1 MILAF
6 VGKGGVGKTTISS
19 AVALSLSKFGSTVIV
34 SSDFMPSLKY
44 LFPDKHEGL
53 EVLELKEQDVYEQ
66 WKRRYGGEVATI
78 LDNLFE
84 VDDWILDHIAG
95 SPGVAEE
102 FLISNIVDLE
112 LSGKYD
118 YVVWDTAA
126 SSSTMHLILLQKE
139 FYEHLNRDVRIYL
152 RLRDVVHTDKI
163 LDLLEQWKSLAQ
175 KVWSQILK
183 AKFYIVTT
191 TDELSLVQSKEI
203 TADLRTMGIELS
215 GAVCNRNSKEAI
227 ENFDINV
234 PEVSGSAREIVDK
247 ISREFAINTKTLDY
261 FKVYFKESKDFRRG
275 TPSSVEPNQ

>member
-19 AVALSLSKFGSTVIV
+19 AVALSLSKYGSTIIV
-34 SSDFMPSLKY
+34 SSDFMPSLRY

-53 EVLELKEQDVYEQ
+53 DVLELKEQEVSEQ

-78 LDNLFE
+78 LENLFE
-84 VDDWILDHIAG
+84 VDDWVLDHVAS

-102 FLISNIVDLE
+102 FLISNLVDLE

-139 FYEHLNRDVRIYL
+139 FYEHLNRDVKIYL
-152 RLRDVVHTDKI
+152 KLRDVVHTDKI

-175 KVWSQILK
+175 KVWSQVLK

-191 TDELSLVQSKEI
+191 RDELSLVQSKEI

-215 GAVCNRNSKEAI
+215 V
-227 ENFDINV
+227 
-234 PEVSGSAREIVDK
+234 
-247 ISREFAINTKTLDY
+247 
-261 FKVYFKESKDFRRG
+261 
-275 TPSSVEPNQ
+275 